1 MRHVISFLKKVPFVV
16 VLFVGFLLPVWSP
29 AQTDAAPFDRFEQL
43 KRRMDEQMLRIL
55 PPADSTFSK
64 GGRLQISP
72 DSNSFFYFH
81 VDTTLDGSSSHFFN
95 FRSFGFPEGAGPSG
109 LDQIFER
116 FFQGMDPFDRLNNG
130 GDISPRDDGHAPP
143 SDEDLLPEE
152 RLRQREGQTPAPDST
167 PKPKESSKV
176 KTIRI

>member
-1 MRHVISFLKKVPFVV
+1 MRT
-16 VLFVGFLLPVWSP
+16 VLFSGKKIVVALLAGFCLPSLVAAQSEPSP
-29 AQTDAAPFDRFEQL
+29 LDRFEQL
-43 KRRMDEQMLRIL
+43 KRRMDEQMLRIM

-64 GGRLQISP
+64 GGRLQVSP

-95 FRSFGFPEGAGPSG
+95 FRSFGFPEGDGPSG

-116 FFQGMDPFDRLNNG
+116 FFRGMDPFDRPNNT
-130 GDISPRDDGHAPP
+130 GDAGPRDDGHAPP
-143 SDEDLLPEE
+143 ADDDLLPEE
-152 RLRQREGQTPAPDST
+152 RLRQQEGQTPAPGSM
-167 PKPKESSKV
+167 PKSKESSKV